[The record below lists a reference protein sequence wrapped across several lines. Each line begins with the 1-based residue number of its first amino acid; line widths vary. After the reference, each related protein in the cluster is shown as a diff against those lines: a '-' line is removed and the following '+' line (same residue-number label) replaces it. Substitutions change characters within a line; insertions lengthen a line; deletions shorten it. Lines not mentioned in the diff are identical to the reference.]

1 MKELP
6 PDVAPYKRTPV
17 FTERSVPIALLESHS
32 TKAGTWGLIVELEGS
47 LTYRII
53 EPSIEEIR
61 LEPGNPGVIEPTI
74 KHELELGAGVRFYV
88 QFFS

>member
-6 PDVAPYKRTPV
+6 QDVAPYKRTPV
-17 FTERSVPIALLESHS
+17 FTERSVPMALLKSHS
-32 TKAGTWGLIVELEGS
+32 TKSGTWGLIVVLEGS

-61 LEPGNPGVIEPTI
+61 LEPGKPGVVEPTI
-74 KHELELGAGVRFYV
+74 KHELELDAEVRFYV
-88 QFFS
+88 QFYS